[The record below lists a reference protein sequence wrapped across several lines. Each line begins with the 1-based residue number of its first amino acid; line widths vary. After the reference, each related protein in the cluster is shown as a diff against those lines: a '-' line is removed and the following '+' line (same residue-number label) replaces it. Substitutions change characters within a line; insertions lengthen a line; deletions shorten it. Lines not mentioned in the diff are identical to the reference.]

1 MKVTKTIRHK
11 ITSHTNMLGATL
23 DIYREALGFIVDVI
37 NSEWET
43 LSLMETSKERYNHAE
58 KLIHETKGNP
68 SPKYPKFDQQFHK
81 FPSYFRR
88 SAIAEAMGI
97 VSSYRSNLSN
107 YYEKKLAVE
116 SEGKAF
122 KDKPPILS
130 KKHYTF
136 PVFYKVNM
144 FNQLGDGEAMIKL
157 FHKNDWVWVKIS
169 FDMKNLENRDLLSYK
184 EFNPSLVKYGKKY
197 YLAVPH
203 QKNAPLKNTKLED
216 QTIISVDLGL
226 TNSAVCSAMK
236 SDGTITD
243 RVFINQSV
251 EKDQLL
257 HRLGRLKK
265 AQKKSG
271 INSKNNFPN
280 HWRKINNL
288 QKQIINDTASQI
300 IKFAEKNEADVI
312 VFEYLG
318 KFKLPKGQSP
328 WVMKFR
334 QKMQYWAKSK
344 IQNKVEDMA
353 HKRGMRFRRVSA
365 KNTSALAFDGSGLV
379 KRNDKKDIATF
390 QSGKTYHAD
399 LNASYNIGAR
409 YFIREFKKASSEKK
423 WSQALAKVPE
433 LELRTRCTL
442 SSLIS
447 LAKAI

>member
-1 MKVTKTIRHK
+1 MTIAKTVKHK
-11 ITSHTNMLGATL
+11 ISSHSDVLKDTL
-23 DIYREALGFIVDVI
+23 YVYREALGFIIDVV
-37 NSEWET
+37 NNEWENIAS
-43 LSLMETSKERYNHAE
+43 LSTSKERLNFVE
-58 KLIHETKGNP
+58 KLIHATKENP
-68 SPKYPKFDQQFHK
+68 SPKYKRFDTSFYK

-88 SAIAEAMGI
+88 SATAEAIGI
-97 VSSYRSNLSN
+97 FSSYRSNLQN
-107 YYEKKLAVE
+107 YEKKKADFIA
-116 SEGKAF
+116 EGKSL
-122 KDKPPILS
+122 KDKVPVLS
-130 KKHYTF
+130 KKHISF
-136 PVFYKVNM
+136 PAFYKGNM
-144 FNQLGDGEAMIKL
+144 FKRLNDNQAMIKV
-157 FHKNDWVWVKIS
+157 FHKNDWIWIKIS
-169 FDMKNLENRDLLSYK
+169 FDVKNLKNRDLLEYK
-184 EFNPSLVKYGKKY
+184 ELNPTLVKAGKKF
-197 YLAVPH
+197 YLSVPY
-203 QKNAPLKNTKLED
+203 KKSVPLKNTKLKD
-216 QTIISVDLGL
+216 QTIIAVDLGL
-226 TNSAVCSAMK
+226 TNSAVCSAVK
-236 SDGTITD
+236 PGGTVTD
-243 RVFINQSV
+243 RIFINQSV

-271 INSKNNFPN
+271 VNSKNNFPN

-288 QKQIINDTASQI
+288 QKQIVNDTASQI

-328 WVMKFR
+328 WVIRFR

-344 IQNKVEDMA
+344 IQNKVKDMA

-365 KNTSALAFDGSGLV
+365 KNTSALAFDGSGFV
-379 KRNDKKDIATF
+379 KRNNKKDIATF

-409 YFIREFKKASSEKK
+409 YFINETKKTISEKK
-423 WSQALAKVPE
+423 WSEVLAKVPE

>member
-11 ITSHTNMLGATL
+11 ILSHTNMLGATL

-43 LSLMETSKERYNHAE
+43 LALMETSKERYNHVE
-58 KLIHETKGNP
+58 KLIHETKDHP
-68 SPKYPKFDQQFHK
+68 SPKYTQFDQRFYK

-88 SAIAEAMGI
+88 SATAEAMGI

-107 YYEKKLAVE
+107 YYEKKLTVE
-116 SEGKAF
+116 SVGKIF
-122 KDKPPILS
+122 KDKPPMLS
-130 KKHYTF
+130 KKHYAF
-136 PVFYKVNM
+136 PVFYKANM
-144 FNQLGDGEAMIKL
+144 FNNLGDGEAMIKL

-169 FDMKNLENRDLLSYK
+169 FEMKNLEKRDLLNYK

-197 YLAVPH
+197 YLAIPH
-203 QKNAPLKNTKLED
+203 QKSVPLKNTKLED

-236 SDGTITD
+236 PGGTVTD
-243 RVFINQSV
+243 RIFINQSV

-257 HRLGRLKK
+257 HRLSRLKK

-271 INSKNNFPN
+271 QNSKNNYPN

-288 QKQIINDTASQI
+288 QKQIVGDTASRI

-328 WVMKFR
+328 WTIRFR

-344 IQNKVEDMA
+344 IQSKVEDMA

-379 KRNDKKDIATF
+379 KRNNKRDLAIF
-390 QSGKTYHAD
+390 QSGKIYHAD
-399 LNASYNIGAR
+399 LNAAYNIGAR
-409 YFIREFKKASSEKK
+409 YFINETKKTSSEKK
-423 WSQALAKVPE
+423 WSHVLAKVPE

>member
-1 MKVTKTIRHK
+1 
-11 ITSHTNMLGATL
+11 
-23 DIYREALGFIVDVI
+23 
-37 NSEWET
+37 
-43 LSLMETSKERYNHAE
+43 
-58 KLIHETKGNP
+58 
-68 SPKYPKFDQQFHK
+68 
-81 FPSYFRR
+81 
-88 SAIAEAMGI
+88 
-97 VSSYRSNLSN
+97 
-107 YYEKKLAVE
+107 
-116 SEGKAF
+116 
-122 KDKPPILS
+122 
-130 KKHYTF
+130 
-136 PVFYKVNM
+136 
-144 FNQLGDGEAMIKL
+144 
-157 FHKNDWVWVKIS
+157 
-169 FDMKNLENRDLLSYK
+169 
-184 EFNPSLVKYGKKY
+184 
-197 YLAVPH
+197 
-203 QKNAPLKNTKLED
+203 
-216 QTIISVDLGL
+216 
-226 TNSAVCSAMK
+226 MK